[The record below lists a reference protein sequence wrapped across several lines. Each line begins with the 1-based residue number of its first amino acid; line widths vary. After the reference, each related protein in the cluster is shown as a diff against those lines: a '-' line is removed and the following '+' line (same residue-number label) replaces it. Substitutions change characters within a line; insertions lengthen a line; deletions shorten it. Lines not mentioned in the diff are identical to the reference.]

1 MAVLLKTS
9 VSLELQ
15 VRRGALV
22 RLARAGDDA
31 EEGAQ
36 PLSSIRARVA
46 AACVALEALA
56 LPALVTLEI
65 VDALEP
71 NSVRMKAKWDV
82 IVAVKHF
89 HDRQRRAAAA
99 EAAAAAA
106 AAETST
112 TATASSTNE
121 AERR

>member
-1 MAVLLKTS
+1 MAVLLETS

-65 VDALEP
+65 VDAAFANAIPMHL
-71 NSVRMKAKWDV
+71 KWSL
-82 IVAVKHF
+82 ITRVKHY
-89 HDRQRRAAAA
+89 
-99 EAAAAAA
+99 
-106 AAETST
+106 
-112 TATASSTNE
+112 SS
-121 AERR
+121 

>member
-1 MAVLLKTS
+1 MAVLLETS

-89 HDRQRRAAAA
+89 HDRQRRAAA
-99 EAAAAAA
+99 EAAAAA